1 MPEIHPTAV
10 VHPTAEIA
18 DDVKIGPF
26 CVVGEQVKLGPGCV
40 LHSHVV
46 IDGPSSFGS
55 GNEFFPFSVIG
66 LKSQDLKYRG
76 EPTYLE
82 VGDNNV
88 FRENATI
95 NRATDIGGRTRIGNN
110 NLFLVSCH
118 AGHDCQIGNHVI
130 FSGFATAAGHVTVED
145 YAILAGCC
153 AVHQFV
159 RIGEHA
165 MVGAVARVAQDVLP
179 YTIVEGHPAVT
190 RAVNSIGM
198 QRRGFSE
205 EDLRAVR
212 MCYKKLFV
220 NKKLTVHEA
229 IEELLQ
235 SPYGENPCLQ
245 RIIEFAQTSE
255 RGFCH

>member
-1 MPEIHPTAV
+1 M
-10 VHPTAEIA
+10 
-18 DDVKIGPF
+18 G
-26 CVVGEQVKLGPGCV
+26 
-40 LHSHVV
+40 
-46 IDGPSSFGS
+46 
-55 GNEFFPFSVIG
+55 
-66 LKSQDLKYRG
+66 
-76 EPTYLE
+76 
-82 VGDNNV
+82 
-88 FRENATI
+88 
-95 NRATDIGGRTRIGNN
+95 
-110 NLFLVSCH
+110 
-118 AGHDCQIGNHVI
+118 
-130 FSGFATAAGHVTVED
+130 D

-165 MVGAVARVAQDVLP
+165 MVGAVAPRGPGRAALYHCGRP
-179 YTIVEGHPAVT
+179 SAVT

-255 RGFCH
+255 RGFAH